1 MDRAM
6 SQMAPGTDVTRVQ
19 RFLTSNVGYINYR
32 YGVTYDQHTRVRS
45 GFIGFGL
52 MDESSPD
59 TWTYDRL
66 IPNDSIFVFPH
77 DYSLKAALPAGFSA
91 HSLIFNEDFMVN
103 LVENVHRRPLSAL
116 LPAAGMHRSDPIKLG
131 ELRAELQKW
140 RQMAIYQADTRS
152 AIVSRREESLA
163 LAVIDTL
170 TDNAPFEK
178 EALRSSDRSITKAL
192 EIIHSSEMENISAVK
207 LSGYTECSQ
216 RTLEKAFL
224 KRFGV
229 TTKKYIKCL
238 RLAQVHRGLRDF
250 DRQDC
255 DSIIELAGIHGFW
268 HMGQFAKD
276 YRQFYGE
283 LPSETLKK

>member
-1 MDRAM
+1 M
-6 SQMAPGTDVTRVQ
+6 SQMGPGSEVTRVQ
-19 RFLTSNVGYINYR
+19 RFLTSNVGYIKYR
-32 YGVTYDQHTRVRS
+32 YGVAYDQHSRVS
-45 GFIGFGL
+45 PGFIGFGVL
-52 MDESSPD
+52 DEGNPD
-59 TWTYDRL
+59 TWTYDRFV
-66 IPNDSIFVFPH
+66 PNDSLFVFPH
-77 DYSLKAALPAGFSA
+77 DDPVKAALPAGFCA
-91 HSLIFNEDFMVN
+91 HTLVFNEDFMVN
-103 LVENVHRRPLSAL
+103 LVENVHRRPLSVL
-116 LPAAGMHRSDPIKLG
+116 LPTAGMYSPNPIKLG
-131 ELRAELQKW
+131 ALHAELQKW

-163 LAVIDTL
+163 LAVIDAL
-170 TDNAPFEK
+170 IDSEFLGK
-178 EALRSSDRSITKAL
+178 ENQLSSERSLKKAL
-192 EIIHSSEMENISAVK
+192 EIIHGSDMENISAVS

-250 DRQDC
+250 DRQGC